1 MPKPIEQFLSDFKIN
16 TKNKEVYELAFTHSS
31 FNSDANTRHKD
42 YERLE
47 FMGDS
52 VIGFVVASLIFK
64 YHPYMSEGE
73 MTKTKAFLVR
83 SETLAKLC
91 IKCGLDGYIKAG
103 HSLTD
108 EAAKHNTNILEDI
121 FEAVMG
127 AIYIDQGIEFAT
139 KVIRKIFIDEVINYK
154 PQEHIDYKSTL
165 QEAMQAEYRSSV
177 TYRLIGTDGPPHD
190 RVFHCEVLFNDV
202 VLGKGSGRSKK
213 EAEQNAAKEALSK
226 KAT

>member
-1 MPKPIEQFLSDFKIN
+1 MPKQIEEFLKEFNIT
-16 TKNKEVYELAFTHSS
+16 TKNKEIYERAFTHAS

-47 FMGDS
+47 FIGDS
-52 VIGFVVASLIFK
+52 VIGFVVASLIYK
-64 YHPYMSEGE
+64 HHPYMSEGE

-91 IKCGLDGYIKAG
+91 LKCGLDSYIRAG

-108 EAAKHNTNILEDI
+108 EKAKQNNNILEDV

-127 AIYIDQGIEFAT
+127 AIYIDQGIDFAT
-139 KVIRKIFIDEVINYK
+139 KVIRKLFVNEVIGYK
-154 PQEHIDYKSTL
+154 PQEHVDYKSTL

-177 TYRLIGTDGPPHD
+177 VYRLISTEGPPHD
-190 RVFHCEVLFNDV
+190 RTFYCEVLFNDM